1 MKAVLLSLLLCGLAA
16 CGFQPAY
23 APTEGRALAG
33 GLIEIEPIPGRAGY
47 MLRRSLEQ
55 ELSAGLPGL
64 AEPVV
69 LSVDLRDQLSRLSIL
84 ADGAASRST
93 LVATGRYRLQG
104 EAVNVR
110 GSVSVETGFIVP
122 EGPFGDISA
131 QTGAQDRAMREL
143 AKRIADDL
151 RLRLAAG

>member
-1 MKAVLLSLLLCGLAA
+1 MRYLLAAIMMLGLAG

-23 APTEGRALAG
+23 APQTAG
-33 GLIEIEPIPGRAGY
+33 SVAAGLIEIEPIPGRAGY

-55 ELSAGLPGL
+55 ELSTGLPGV

-69 LSVDLRDQLSRLSIL
+69 LRVNLDDRLSRLSIL

-93 LVATGRYRLQG
+93 LVATGRYSLRG
-104 EAVNVR
+104 EAVDVR
-110 GSVSVETGFIVP
+110 GSVDVETGFVVP
-122 EGPFGDISA
+122 SGPFGDISA

-151 RLRLAAG
+151 RLKLAAG